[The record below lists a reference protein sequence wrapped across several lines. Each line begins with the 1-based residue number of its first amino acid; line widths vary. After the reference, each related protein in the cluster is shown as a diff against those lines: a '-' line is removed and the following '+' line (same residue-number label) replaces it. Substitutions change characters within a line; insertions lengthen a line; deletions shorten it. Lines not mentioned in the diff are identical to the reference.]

1 MTQNKIWG
9 AALAGLFAMMT
20 AGTAAAQDPESGDTG
35 GWQQQPQQGGWQQQQ
50 PQQGGGWQQQPPQGG
65 GAPQGGWQQGGAE
78 NERPPGGGGGGDSE
92 APTRASDTDHG
103 AVVGNVGVGWYGLG
117 GVPLGA
123 AGGGPSITVST
134 PAVGVRYW
142 LSEGVG
148 LDVALGFGYTTSS
161 GTVDTPDAV
170 TDIPGQS
177 GFALTVH
184 GGLPLSL
191 YQGKHYSFQIVPELD
206 LGFGSGTIFGAT
218 PDEDQELGA
227 FFFQVGARAGAE
239 LHFGFIGV
247 PQLALQATVGVS
259 VAYVSGSLENNF
271 GDPRGST
278 ITTTSGFQLGTTVQD
293 EPWDIFAGSLRAIYY
308 WL

>member
-1 MTQNKIWG
+1 MTRNKMWG
-9 AALAGLFAMMT
+9 VALAGLFAMT
-20 AGTAAAQDPESGDTG
+20 SVGTAAAQDPESGDTG
-35 GWQQQPQQGGWQQQQ
+35 GWQQQQPQQGGWQQ

-65 GAPQGGWQQGGAE
+65 QPQQGGE
-78 NERPPGGGGGGDSE
+78 NERPPSSGGGSE
-92 APTRASDTDHG
+92 SPASAGDTDHG
-103 AVVGNVGVGWYGLG
+103 AAVGHLGVGWYGLG
-117 GVPLGA
+117 SVPLGA
-123 AGGGPSITVST
+123 AGGGPSITVSA

-148 LDVALGFGYTTSS
+148 LDVALGFGYSS
-161 GTVDTPDAV
+161 TGGTVDTPDAV
-170 TDIPGQS
+170 TDVPGSS

-184 GGLPLSL
+184 GGLPLSV

-206 LGFGSGTIFGAT
+206 LGFGSGTVFGDT
-218 PDEDQELGA
+218 PDNDQELGA
-227 FFFQVGARAGAE
+227 FFFQIGARAGAE

-247 PQLALQATVGVS
+247 PQLALQATVGLS
-259 VAYVSGSLENNF
+259 VAYVSGTLENNF

-278 ITTTSGFQLGTTVQD
+278 ITSTNGFQLGTTVQD